1 MSFSKD
7 VKSEIINYS
16 YKNPCCRHALLEGAL
31 IAKGCVVNEAI
42 ECSIESDELAQFL
55 SGIAKEFI
63 HSPSVTTATCGGRR
77 RIFSF
82 QAHSLERILSY
93 ADAGNYFPNHKCGFC
108 SSAFLRGIFLSSGRV
123 TDPQK
128 QFCLEFS
135 VGNRI
140 LLIKDLFLEFG
151 FDMKI
156 NDRASERILYT
167 KNSGV
172 IEDFFSFAQLNST
185 AFVIMNEKIK
195 NEFKNN
201 ANRMRNFDTVNI
213 AKAVEAANAHLT
225 VIRELNDRGLLS
237 SLPQELEATAR
248 LRLQHPDMSL
258 SRLSMISVPPVSK
271 SGLSHRLAKIKKL
284 GEELL
289 SKYR

>member
-7 VKSEIINYS
+7 VKSEIINFS

-31 IAKGCVVNEAI
+31 IAKGITVADGI
-42 ECSIESDELAQFL
+42 ECSVESDLIAEFL
-55 SGIAKEFI
+55 TGVSKEFI
-63 HSPSVTTATCGGRR
+63 HDPKISTAKCGGRR
-77 RIFSF
+77 RIISF
-82 QAHSLERILSY
+82 QSHSLQRILASFDDGSY
-93 ADAGNYFPNHKCGFC
+93 SRNNKCAFC
-108 SSAFLRGIFLSSGRV
+108 SAAFLRGIFLSCGRV
-123 TDPQK
+123 SDPQK

-135 VGNRI
+135 VGNRAEQLKEI
-140 LLIKDLFLEFG
+140 LFDFG
-151 FDMKI
+151 FDLKI
-156 NDRASERILYT
+156 YERASERILYT
-167 KNSGV
+167 KNSGI

-213 AKAVEAANAHLT
+213 AKAVEAANVHLT
-225 VIRELNDRGLLS
+225 VIRELDERGLLS
-237 SLPQELEATAR
+237 SLPDELEETAR
-248 LRLQHPDMSL
+248 LRLANPDMSL

-289 SKYR
+289 AKYR